1 MKNIIINTNTIQVFI
16 INTLFIGLILLHHVS
31 CVEKEEF
38 ETFEMDGFI
47 VGFNPCTINHQY
59 RIGYV
64 IISNDFSD
72 TIATYSLSP
81 KEFRMP
87 TPVGLN
93 PNRPLYTIPEQEFRY
108 FRGSAYFP
116 EFLYNP
122 YSLIKNYPIKVTYR
136 KASENEYVAN
146 RCTFDIF
153 LGDFIRQW
161 LNNQVI
167 VVKASKN

>member
-1 MKNIIINTNTIQVFI
+1 MKNLIQIIKNIQIRFLKYVFI
-16 INTLFIGLILLHHVS
+16 VLVFLMQLA
-31 CVEKEEF
+31 CVEKEDF

-59 RIGYV
+59 RVGYV

-81 KEFRMP
+81 KKFTMP
-87 TPVGLN
+87 APVGLN
-93 PNRPLYTIPEQEFRY
+93 PNRPLYTIPEHEFRY
-108 FRGSAYFP
+108 FGGSAYFP
-116 EFLYNP
+116 EFLYYP
-122 YSLIKNYPIKVTYR
+122 DSLIKNYPIKVTYR

-146 RCTFDIF
+146 RCSLEIF

-161 LNNQVI
+161 SNNQVI